1 MEIKDLK
8 VGDEVYFEYWG
19 GWRDYW
25 SKSIVERITPTGLI
39 RVNGTY
45 FRQDGYSRGGSA
57 RIYPLDDETARGAYE
72 AQQKEKFVRSMVA
85 RINGDGMTYEQAVK
99 IKEILDEGEEDHNEC

>member
-19 GWRDYW
+19 GWKDYW
-25 SKSIVERITPTGLI
+25 SKSIVERITPSGLI
-39 RVNGTY
+39 RVNGNY

-57 RIYPLDDETARGAYE
+57 RIYTSDDEFAKNEYDKQRK
-72 AQQKEKFVRSMVA
+72 QRFVNSLVEK
-85 RINGDGMTYEQAVK
+85 INKDGMTYEQAVK
-99 IKEILDEGEEDHNEC
+99 IKEILEGSEDGE